1 MNDDDVPNKEEKENI
16 FGNML
21 LEPELYPFKE
31 EININQENISNI
43 NHQFLEKEKMEKTNF
58 ISFKTKKYKSHF
70 KKKGEGSNNINA
82 KIKNSLNP
90 KSNIK
95 GMKSKN
101 NKEIFES
108 KKLSINNKIGQ
119 SNSSIINHEIVD
131 NNINNKTL
139 NLNEIEKNN
148 EFDEKN
154 EMNIENQ
161 ENNGN
166 IINNNNAINLLNL
179 ENINNEKNNENS
191 EILKPSLTY
200 NKSNELNSFFV
211 PIEYVNDIWD
221 SFLEKEKYNN
231 YSYEDIIQ
239 KQTDIKE
246 PMRCILIDW
255 LISLQNK
262 FFMKSKTLFL
272 TVNLIDRYLSQKAI
286 IRTRFQLLGVTAL
299 FIASKYEEMY
309 MKNINE
315 FVDITAKT
323 FDKYE
328 ILEMESELIDLV
340 EFNLEL
346 PLSLD
351 FFCLLGT
358 MYKFDK
364 KEFHLGYFLL
374 EAYLLSLQSCKYRQR
389 QIGLA
394 VCYIILGLRNIQNIN
409 PIMKNNNFLKYY
421 SEIYEINFDIWS
433 EYNIIIECAKHIY
446 NFYEKSEQVKYR
458 EVYNIIRDIF
468 V

>member
-1 MNDDDVPNKEEKENI
+1 
-16 FGNML
+16 
-21 LEPELYPFKE
+21 
-31 EININQENISNI
+31 
-43 NHQFLEKEKMEKTNF
+43 
-58 ISFKTKKYKSHF
+58 
-70 KKKGEGSNNINA
+70 
-82 KIKNSLNP
+82 
-90 KSNIK
+90 
-95 GMKSKN
+95 MKSKN

-374 EAYLLSLQSCKYRQR
+374 EAYLLSLQSCKYKQR

-458 EVYNIIRDIF
+458 EVYNIFRDIF

>member
-1 MNDDDVPNKEEKENI
+1 
-16 FGNML
+16 
-21 LEPELYPFKE
+21 
-31 EININQENISNI
+31 
-43 NHQFLEKEKMEKTNF
+43 
-58 ISFKTKKYKSHF
+58 
-70 KKKGEGSNNINA
+70 
-82 KIKNSLNP
+82 
-90 KSNIK
+90 
-95 GMKSKN
+95 MKSKN

-119 SNSSIINHEIVD
+119 PNSSINNHEIVD

-272 TVNLIDRYLSQKAI
+272 IVNLIDRYLSQKAI

-309 MKNINE
+309 MKNI
-315 FVDITAKT
+315 
-323 FDKYE
+323 
-328 ILEMESELIDLV
+328 
-340 EFNLEL
+340 EL

-374 EAYLLSLQSCKYRQR
+374 EAYLLSLQSCKYKQR

-458 EVYNIIRDIF
+458 EVYIIFRDIF

>member
-21 LEPELYPFKE
+21 LEPELVPFKE

-43 NHQFLEKEKMEKTNF
+43 NHQFLEKEKVEKTNF

-351 FFCLLGT
+351 FF
-358 MYKFDK
+358 
-364 KEFHLGYFLL
+364 
-374 EAYLLSLQSCKYRQR
+374 
-389 QIGLA
+389 
-394 VCYIILGLRNIQNIN
+394 
-409 PIMKNNNFLKYY
+409 
-421 SEIYEINFDIWS
+421 
-433 EYNIIIECAKHIY
+433 
-446 NFYEKSEQVKYR
+446 
-458 EVYNIIRDIF
+458 
-468 V
+468 